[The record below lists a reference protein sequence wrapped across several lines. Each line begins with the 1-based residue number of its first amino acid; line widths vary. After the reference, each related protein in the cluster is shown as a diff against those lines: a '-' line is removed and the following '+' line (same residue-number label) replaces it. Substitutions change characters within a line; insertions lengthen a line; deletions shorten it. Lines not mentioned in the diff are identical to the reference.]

1 MLTKRKHSLD
11 SHFQASTNPSFDDS
25 WEEQAFAEDAA
36 GPLGGCIWPPRS
48 YPCSFCRREF
58 RSAQA
63 LGGHMNVHRRDRAR
77 LKQSPSP
84 HNVILHHEHP
94 KPRNHLQNPYTS
106 FGFQYPS
113 QLCTLDYC
121 PNPNPDPGFIPSRTS
136 SSRVSITS
144 TQESFCDKT
153 ISPPF
158 TSFIVEEQQK
168 RSHKS
173 SPPPQTKLAKERCH
187 ISSLSTEGEQN
198 SRKIESGCRAKVDY
212 VQTDLSVSLNLVV
225 RRARPSISDCG
236 EEPMSCRKRRID
248 KSSLPFFLKCN
259 SADKHRVQ
267 SEVFEISPCT
277 VDELDLELR
286 LGDRP
291 KLGKSIERPFD
302 FKDIS
307 EETERAEKAAVYLF
321 IIVLTTK
328 GIFAWEEVPLTVTS
342 SLHTGDIVFSDCS
355 LYIQCFTQFSIIVE
369 STKDSILMRFLVF
382 KVDSHRR

>member
-1 MLTKRKHSLD
+1 MEQARYWMLTKRKHSLD

-48 YPCSFCRREF
+48 YSCSFCRREF

-84 HNVILHHEHP
+84 HNEILHHEHQ

-113 QLCTLDYC
+113 QLCTLDYS
-121 PNPNPDPGFIPSRTS
+121 PNPNSDPGFIPSPTS
-136 SSRVSITS
+136 SSRVSNTS
-144 TQESFCDKT
+144 TQENFCDKT

-158 TSFIVEEQQK
+158 TSFIVEKQQK

-187 ISSLSTEGEQN
+187 ISALSTEVEQN

-225 RRARPSISDCG
+225 RRTRPSISDCG
-236 EEPMSCRKRRID
+236 EEPMSCKKRRID

-259 SADKHRVQ
+259 SVDKHHVQ

-291 KLGKSIERPFD
+291 KVK
-302 FKDIS
+302 
-307 EETERAEKAAVYLF
+307 
-321 IIVLTTK
+321 
-328 GIFAWEEVPLTVTS
+328 
-342 SLHTGDIVFSDCS
+342 
-355 LYIQCFTQFSIIVE
+355 
-369 STKDSILMRFLVF
+369 
-382 KVDSHRR
+382 